1 MIEKPKMNKGLLY
14 FSVAD
19 LCKNRTAERWAI
31 KNEPTEEQ
39 RNNIETFIVNILDP
53 AQSISGGNICIECGF
68 VSKRLAKLLKI
79 DKDSK
84 LRDGCAVIISC
95 DNPDEMYEILQE
107 LEHDE
112 LIYTTEK
119 TNQFPIKKIFVSY
132 NKGNNRNLS
141 NKQTVYKY

>member
-1 MIEKPKMNKGLLY
+1 MDKPKTNSKLLY
-14 FSVAD
+14 FNITD

-31 KNEPTEEQ
+31 KNEPTEIQ

-53 AQSISGGNICIECGF
+53 AQSISGTNICIECGF
-68 VSKRLAKLLKI
+68 VSKALAKMLNIEKE
-79 DKDSK
+79 SK
-84 LRDGCAVIISC
+84 LRDGKAVILSC

-119 TNQFPIKKIFVSY
+119 TRQFPIKKIFVSY
-132 NKGNNRNLS
+132 DKGNNRNLS
-141 NKQTVYKY
+141 AKTTVYKY